1 MSSPPKFS
9 VGWGKSLYFSAV
21 LATVAVLS
29 LSFLAFQ
36 AIADHVQT
44 LKINPVFERFDLLE
58 LEDARGLLETGGK
71 EALQRY
77 MSHLDDVFGG
87 SHYLLDAKGIDL
99 YTGANRSYLL
109 PAPPADRSRTP
120 VTRRTPDGK
129 YWFVAVSLQGMP
141 HIWTF
146 LPYYFLVIGTSG
158 VLCWLAAIGVVSP
171 IRAIAVRIGEF
182 GDGDLSARVHLKRE
196 DEIGQLGRSFNEMA
210 ERLEL
215 LIVSERRLIGDISHE
230 IRSPLARL
238 KVAVKLART
247 SPDSKTALDRIDRD
261 LDRLTS
267 LVSDILEITMVEGDP
282 ALRESN
288 LVSVPDVIQEV
299 VHDCTLEAQ
308 LRGCQLQVEGTC
320 CAAIRG
326 NHELL
331 RRAIENV
338 VRNAVR
344 YAPEHSSVSLS
355 AMERDQQVVIAVR
368 DHGVGVPEAALDRI
382 FDPFFRVEEARD
394 AKSGGTGLGLSIAK
408 RAVQLHGGTIFAR
421 NAYPGLRVEMAIPQ
435 SATAHAE

>member
-1 MSSPPKFS
+1 M
-9 VGWGKSLYFSAV
+9 
-21 LATVAVLS
+21 VAVLS

-44 LKINPVFERFDLLE
+44 LKINPVFERFDRLE
-58 LEDARGLLETGGK
+58 LEDARALYQSGGK
-71 EALQRY
+71 DALQKY
-77 MSHLDDVFGG
+77 MAHLDDVFGG
-87 SHYLLDAKGIDL
+87 SHYLLDANGVDV
-99 YTGANRSYLL
+99 YSGVNRSNLL
-109 PAPPADRSRTP
+109 PKPPADRSRTP
-120 VTRRTPDGK
+120 VTQRSPDGR
-129 YWFVAVSLQGMP
+129 YWFVAISVMNMP

-146 LPYYFLVIGTSG
+146 LPYYFLVIAATG
-158 VLCWLAAIGVVSP
+158 VLCWLVAIGVVSP
-171 IRAIAVRIGEF
+171 IRGVAARIAEF
-182 GDGDLSARVHLKRE
+182 GHGNLTARVHLKRE

-247 SPDSKTALDRIDRD
+247 SPDSKAALDRIDRD

-267 LVSDILEITMVEGDP
+267 LVSDIMEITLVEGDP
-282 ALRESN
+282 AMRESN
-288 LVSVPDVIQEV
+288 LVSVPDILQEV
-299 VHDCTLEAQ
+299 VDDCTLEAQ
-308 LRGCQLQVEGTC
+308 LRGCQLQVDDTC
-320 CAAIRG
+320 CVAIQG

-344 YAPEHSSVSLS
+344 YAPEHSSVSLR
-355 AMERDQQVVIAVR
+355 AVERDQRMVVSVR
-368 DHGVGVPEAALDRI
+368 DHGTGVPESALERI

-394 AKSGGTGLGLSIAK
+394 GKSGGTGLGLSIAK
-408 RAVQLHGGTIFAR
+408 RAVQLHRGTISAR
-421 NAYPGLRVEMAIPQ
+421 NAYPGLRVEIAIPLA
-435 SATAHAE
+435 ATADAE

>member
-1 MSSPPKFS
+1 MSSRLKFS
-9 VGWGKSLYFSAV
+9 VDRGKSLYFSAT
-21 LATVAVLS
+21 LAMVAVLS

-44 LKINPVFERFDLLE
+44 LKINPVFERFDRLE

-71 EALQRY
+71 EALQKY
-77 MSHLDDVFGG
+77 MAHLDEVFGG
-87 SHYLLDAKGIDL
+87 SHYLLDAHGLDVL
-99 YTGANRSYLL
+99 SGENRSNLL
-109 PAPPADRSRTP
+109 PRPPADRSRTP
-120 VTRRTPDGK
+120 VTQRSPDGR
-129 YWFVAVSLQGMP
+129 YWFVAISLPNMP

-146 LPYYFLVIGTSG
+146 LPYYFLVIAATG
-158 VLCWLAAIGVVSP
+158 VLCWLVAVGVVSP
-171 IRAIAVRIGEF
+171 IRGIAARIAAF
-182 GDGDLSARVHLKRE
+182 GGGDLSARVHLNRE

-215 LIVSERRLIGDISHE
+215 LILSERRLMGDISHE

-247 SPDSKTALDRIDRD
+247 SSDSKAALDRIDRD

-267 LVSDILEITMVEGDP
+267 LVSDIMEITLVEGDP

-288 LVSVPDVIQEV
+288 IVSVPNLIQEV
-299 VHDCTLEAQ
+299 VHDCALEAQ
-308 LRGCQLQVEGTC
+308 LRGCNLQVDDTC
-320 CAAIRG
+320 CGAIQG

-344 YAPEHSSVSLS
+344 FAPEHSSVSVR
-355 AMERDQQVVIAVR
+355 AVERDQHMVVSVR
-368 DHGVGVPEAALDRI
+368 DHGTGVPEAALDRI

-394 AKSGGTGLGLSIAK
+394 VKSGGTGLGLSIAK
-408 RAVQLHGGTIFAR
+408 RAVQLHRGTIRAR
-421 NAYPGLRVEMAIPQ
+421 NAYPGLRVEIVIPLV
-435 SATAHAE
+435 ATAISE